1 MSPPPWLRTL
11 RTQIGELAARSL
23 RVRLLAWMALVL
35 FVVVAGFATILYFE
49 SRSARFGEV
58 DAQLTTAA
66 TALDASLRLF
76 PRYELTG
83 ELPPPPRFG
92 PGGPEGRMRG
102 ARPGG
107 PEGRPGGPDGP
118 KPFILDGERGGERG
132 FGFGGPPG
140 DRPPPFNNHERL
152 MNELVL
158 PSSVSSG
165 EGNAYF
171 AIWRSD
177 GTLIKSQDVPTERP
191 RPSAANYRLTARTEG
206 SNREVIVAGPQDSV
220 ILVGRSVER
229 VHRELTV
236 LRWQLIVAGTVVM
249 AIGIVGGWLVS
260 RRILKPV
267 EAMTATAT
275 RMSAENLSE
284 RIDESKIEMEL
295 EGLARALNGTFER
308 LEAAFER
315 QARFTADAS
324 HELRTPLAVIRS
336 QAELALLR
344 DRSPEEYRTALESCL
359 SSAVRMTDLVERLL
373 SLARADAG
381 WPGLTREPVEFDSIV
396 AEVLKQL
403 APQADAKDLSVKV
416 HSRPSRL
423 TGDATLLTQLVTNL
437 ITNAVRYNRPG
448 GKVRVTVMPGE
459 GGISFIVADTGVGI
473 SETDRERLFERFYRV
488 DKARS
493 RAAGGTG
500 LGLSICRAIVDA
512 HGGWIDVKS
521 VEGKGSEF
529 RVWFPTDYLPK
540 RQPVL
545 PQAALESIPA

>member
-1 MSPPPWLRTL
+1 MSLPPWLRTL
-11 RTQIGELAARSL
+11 RTHLGELAARSL

-35 FVVVAGFATILYFE
+35 FVVVAGFATILYYE
-49 SRSARFGEV
+49 SRRARFGEI
-58 DAQLTTAA
+58 DAQLTTAV

-83 ELPPPPRFG
+83 EMPPPPRFG
-92 PGGPEGRMRG
+92 PGGPGG
-102 ARPGG
+102 PGGRPGG
-107 PEGRPGGPDGP
+107 GRGGPDGRPGGPDGP
-118 KPFILDGERGGERG
+118 RPFLFEGER
-132 FGFGGPPG
+132 GFGGPPG
-140 DRPPPFNNHERL
+140 DRPMPFNNHERL

-158 PSSVSSG
+158 PASVSAG

-171 AIWRSD
+171 AIWRGD
-177 GTLIKSQDVPTERP
+177 GALIKSQYLPAERP
-191 RPSAANYRLTARTEG
+191 RPSVATYRLIPRNEG
-206 SNREVIVAGPQDSV
+206 SNREVAVAGPHDTV

-229 VHRELTV
+229 VSRELTV
-236 LRWQLIVAGTVVM
+236 LRWQLIVTGAVVM
-249 AIGIVGGWLVS
+249 AIGLIGGWLVS

-267 EAMTATAT
+267 ETMTAMAT
-275 RMSAENLSE
+275 RISAENLSE
-284 RIDESKIEMEL
+284 RIDETKIEIEL

-344 DRSPEEYRTALESCL
+344 NRSPEEYRTALESCL
-359 SSAVRMTDLVERLL
+359 SSAIRMTDLVERLL

-396 AEVLKQL
+396 ADVLKQL

-416 HSRPSRL
+416 HSKPSRL

-459 GGISFIVADTGVGI
+459 GGISFIVADTGFGI

-545 PQAALESIPA
+545 PPTAFESIPA